1 MEGGWSEVSRR
12 KKTAATKEIISFYT
26 MNFPP
31 GTSAHRIRSACA
43 PLGKLSDV
51 FLVPKKNASGQEFAF
66 VKFQDVKDI
75 AAMEKR
81 LNEVKIDGL
90 ELRANRE
97 KHPRKPAGA
106 HSNFPL
112 PDRRCLPPLHQSRPP
127 SGFRDG
133 RTFLDASMG
142 PNHRPALQSSPQPP
156 VVKLTSKNNVW
167 IDDRVLVGEV
177 KDFDTLENI
186 QSLLGL
192 KGFGDI
198 LCKYLGGL
206 QVIIKFGIDS
216 NARKFMENNE
226 LWSHMFNWLEFAN
239 KKEFRY
245 ERLAWLKI
253 TGVPLLAWC
262 EDIFKTIAK
271 KYGKVCVHTNS
282 LEACSDLSY
291 GKVAIITCMR
301 KKINEEFTGEMNGKL
316 FKIGVCEIEE
326 DWYPFKP
333 FTTFQYVESEDKD
346 DDEVGDDDDD
356 DVDEDDEDNDVD
368 LEGISATVEMI
379 NGGLEDGEIPS
390 GEPPGEA
397 PMTNAVIE
405 ESVVGESEE
414 PLANNYL
421 GTPIDG
427 INVAC
432 LPNARAQED
441 TAFCGGQQFNKN
453 SGLNIW
459 AGPNSEI
466 VPTVPLRNEEPRP
479 QLEENARVIRRK
491 VNRTHGRFNPY
502 GVSSSTSN
510 QIPPHPVTK
519 NPTSNSNPTPSIDLN
534 KNASCSDESSS
545 SSTNEMDAT
554 TLVGKSIGFQVEAE
568 CEALRYAVNGDG
580 DIIGPQ

>member
-1 MEGGWSEVSRR
+1 MEGGWSEISRR

-26 MNFPP
+26 TNFPP

-90 ELRANRE
+90 KLRANRE
-97 KHPRKPAGA
+97 KHPLKPAGA

-127 SGFRDG
+127 SGFRDD
-133 RTFLDASMG
+133 RTFLEASMG
-142 PNHRPALQSSPQPP
+142 PNHRPVLQSSPQPP
-156 VVKLTSKNNVW
+156 VVKLTSKNCDW

-192 KGFGDI
+192 EGFGDI

-206 QVIIKFGIDS
+206 Q
-216 NARKFMENNE
+216 
-226 LWSHMFNWLEFAN
+226 
-239 KKEFRY
+239 
-245 ERLAWLKI
+245 
-253 TGVPLLAWC
+253 
-262 EDIFKTIAK
+262 
-271 KYGKVCVHTNS
+271 
-282 LEACSDLSY
+282 
-291 GKVAIITCMR
+291 
-301 KKINEEFTGEMNGKL
+301 
-316 FKIGVCEIEE
+316 
-326 DWYPFKP
+326 
-333 FTTFQYVESEDKD
+333 YVESEDED
-346 DDEVGDDDDD
+346 DDEVRDDDDD

-368 LEGISATVEMI
+368 QEGISATVEMI
-379 NGGLEDGEIPS
+379 NGGLEDGEIPPE
-390 GEPPGEA
+390 EPPGEA
-397 PMTNAVIE
+397 PMTNVVIE

-414 PLANNYL
+414 PLANNCL
-421 GTPIDG
+421 GTTIDDV
-427 INVAC
+427 NVAC

-441 TAFCGGQQFNKN
+441 TAFSGGQQFNKN

-466 VPTVPLRNEEPRP
+466 VPTVPLRNEEPSP
-479 QLEENARVIRRK
+479 QLKENARVIRRK
-491 VNRTHGRFNPY
+491 INRTHGRFNPY
-502 GVSSSTSN
+502 GVPSSTSN
-510 QIPPHPVTK
+510 QIPTHPGTK
-519 NPTSNSNPTPSIDLN
+519 TPTSNSDPTPSIDLN
-534 KNASCSDESSS
+534 RNATCFDESSS